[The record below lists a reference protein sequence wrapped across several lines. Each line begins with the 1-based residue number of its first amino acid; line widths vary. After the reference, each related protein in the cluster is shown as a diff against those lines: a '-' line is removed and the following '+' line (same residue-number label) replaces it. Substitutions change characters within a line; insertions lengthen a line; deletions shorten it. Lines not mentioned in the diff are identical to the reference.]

1 MIYDELLKCRLV
13 LTVQMFPLFP
23 ELLQTESIFV
33 LLGPLKGHDIEGY
46 MEFELEQPHKV
57 YSVKGKVGA
66 SLPQYV
72 ATHIMG
78 LYKPGLESQF

>member
-1 MIYDELLKCRLV
+1 MSPCAIA
-13 LTVQMFPLFP
+13 VQMLPLF
-23 ELLQTESIFV
+23 LGLRQTESIFV
-33 LLGPLKGHDIEGY
+33 LVDPLKGHNIEGY
-46 MEFELEQPHKV
+46 MEFELEKPHKV